1 MQEAILFISKGEILT
16 ITYDVLLMMFYMH
29 LPYFQEKE
37 RYLGFVESFANLG
50 CSLALHFWVGW
61 GGVGCAGG
69 VRRVIHYLT
78 TIVLVLF

>member
-50 CSLALHFWVGW
+50 CSLALHFWVG
-61 GGVGCAGG
+61 CAGG

>member
-50 CSLALHFWVGW
+50 CSVGASEW
-61 GGVGCAGG
+61 LSRCYKV
-69 VRRVIHYLT
+69 V
-78 TIVLVLF
+78 